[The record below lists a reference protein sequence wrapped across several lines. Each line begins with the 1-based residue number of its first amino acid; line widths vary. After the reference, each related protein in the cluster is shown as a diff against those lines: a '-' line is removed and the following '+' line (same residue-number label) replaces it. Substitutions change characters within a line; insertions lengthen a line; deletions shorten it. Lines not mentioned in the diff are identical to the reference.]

1 VVNLFFASKPRESST
16 AKPCV
21 RTIQYLDFKTPM
33 IKDYLLTPF
42 QKFIK
47 LESFSGILLF
57 SATILAMIWANS
69 PYAESYQALWD
80 IKIGFGT
87 EGFGLTKPLIL
98 WINDGLM
105 AIFFFLIG
113 LEIKREILVG
123 ELNTLRKATF
133 PIFAALGGI
142 VVPYGCYLLLNDRP
156 ETTGG
161 WGIPMA
167 TDIAFTL
174 AILKA
179 LGKSVPLS
187 LKIFLT
193 AFAIVDDLCAVLIIA
208 VFYSGGIEWM
218 LVMYSLLLLSI
229 LYVLS
234 YRGIYLKYLNIIV
247 GIIIWV
253 LFLKSG
259 VHPTI
264 AGVLLAFAIPI
275 RRKVDGTTLLT
286 GLTAITDKLKKSPM
300 GPAQTLSDEQLAHV
314 GNIEELVENFHS
326 PLQHLEHKLHGWVA
340 YFIMPLFAL
349 ANAGIAFSAGMEL
362 DTSLILTISVTL
374 FVGKCIGIS
383 LFSFLAVKLGL
394 AELPDRVV
402 ALQIVGVAILA
413 GVGFTMSIFIAN
425 LAFSGSAVLVDSAK
439 IGILVGSLVSGIIGA
454 AVLKFSGK
462 RSGSTT
468 K

>member
-1 VVNLFFASKPRESST
+1 
-16 AKPCV
+16 
-21 RTIQYLDFKTPM
+21 
-33 IKDYLLTPF
+33 
-42 QKFIK
+42 
-47 LESFSGILLF
+47 
-57 SATILAMIWANS
+57 
-69 PYAESYQALWD
+69 
-80 IKIGFGT
+80 
-87 EGFGLTKPLIL
+87 
-98 WINDGLM
+98 M

-142 VVPYGCYLLLNDRP
+142 IVPYGCYLLLNDRP
-156 ETTGG
+156 ETAGG

-208 VFYSGGIEWM
+208 IFYSGGIQWM
-218 LVMYSLLLLSI
+218 LVLYSMLLLAV
-229 LYVLS
+229 LYFLS
-234 YRGIYLKYLNIIV
+234 YRGIYIKYLNIIV
-247 GIIIWV
+247 GVIVWV

-259 VHPTI
+259 IHPTI
-264 AGVLLAFAIPI
+264 AGVLLAFAVPI
-275 RRKVDGTTLLT
+275 RRKIKGHALLT
-286 GLTAITDKLKKSPM
+286 ELTAITEKLEKSPL
-300 GPAQTLSDEQLAHV
+300 GPENTLSDEQLEHI
-314 GNIEELVENFHS
+314 GDIEELVENFHS

-425 LAFSGSAVLVDSAK
+425 LAFADSAVLVDSAK

-454 AVLKFSGK
+454 VILKLAGNRNASPA
-462 RSGSTT
+462 
-468 K
+468 

>member
-1 VVNLFFASKPRESST
+1 FDDEQKSKQAFNQRSFA
-16 AKPCV
+16 
-21 RTIQYLDFKTPM
+21 M

-42 QKFIK
+42 QKFVK

-69 PYAESYQALWD
+69 PYGDSYQELWNT
-80 IKIGFGT
+80 KIGFGT
-87 EGFGLTKPLIL
+87 EDFGLNKALIL

-123 ELNTLRKATF
+123 ELNSIRKATF
-133 PIFAALGGI
+133 PIFAAMGGI
-142 VVPYGCYLLLNDRP
+142 IVPYGLYLLLNERP
-156 ETTGG
+156 ETAGG

-179 LGKSVPLS
+179 LGKSVPLG

-208 VFYSGGIEWM
+208 IFYSGGIQWT
-218 LVMYSLLLLSI
+218 LVMISLAI
-229 LYVLS
+229 LAVLYFLS
-234 YRGIYLKYLNIIV
+234 YRGYHSKYLIFV
-247 GIIIWV
+247 AGLVIWV

-259 VHPTI
+259 IHPTI

-275 RRKVDGTTLLT
+275 RRKIDTSTLMEELR
-286 GLTAITDKLKKSPM
+286 GIADKFGKNPPVPGKDLNN
-300 GPAQTLSDEQLAHV
+300 EQLSYIA
-314 GNIEELVENFHS
+314 EMEDLLDDYHS
-326 PLQHLEHKLHGWVA
+326 PLQALEHRLHGWVA
-340 YFIMPLFAL
+340 YFIMPIFAL
-349 ANAGIAFSAGMEL
+349 ANAGIAFSAGMEV
-362 DTSLILTISVTL
+362 DTSLVFTIAITL

-383 LFSFLAVKLGL
+383 LFSFIALKLGL
-394 AELPDRVV
+394 AELPDKVGTW
-402 ALQIVGVAILA
+402 QIVGVAILA

-425 LAFSGSAVLVDSAK
+425 LAFADSTTLVDSAK
-439 IGILVGSLVSGIIGA
+439 IGIIIGSLVSGIVGA
-454 AVLKFSGK
+454 VVLKLAGRK
-462 RSGSTT
+462 VAAA
-468 K
+468 

>member
-1 VVNLFFASKPRESST
+1 
-16 AKPCV
+16 
-21 RTIQYLDFKTPM
+21 M

-42 QKFIK
+42 QQFVKM
-47 LESFSGILLF
+47 ESFSGILLF

-69 PYAESYQALWD
+69 PYADSYQALWEL
-80 IKIGFGT
+80 KIGFGT
-87 EGFGLTKPLIL
+87 ESFGLTKPLIL

-123 ELNTLRKATF
+123 ELNTVRKATF

-142 VVPYGCYLLLNDRP
+142 IIPYGFYLMLNDRP
-156 ETTGG
+156 ETAGG

-208 VFYSGGIEWM
+208 IFYSGGIKWA
-218 LVMYSLLLLSI
+218 LVMYSLLLLAV

-234 YRGIYLKYLNIIV
+234 YRGLYYKKLNIIV
-247 GIIIWV
+247 GVVVWV

-259 VHPTI
+259 IHPTI
-264 AGVLLAFAIPI
+264 AGVLLAFAVPI
-275 RRKVDGTTLLT
+275 RRKIKGHELLSELT
-286 GLTAITDKLKKSPM
+286 GIIGKLQKSPL
-300 GPAQTLSDEQLAHV
+300 GPANTLSDDQLEHV
-314 GNIEELVENFHS
+314 GDIEELVENYNS

-340 YFIMPLFAL
+340 YFIMPIFAL

-362 DTSLILTISVTL
+362 DTSLILTITLTL

-394 AELPDRVV
+394 AELPDNVNPF
-402 ALQIVGVAILA
+402 QIVGVAILA

-425 LAFSGSAVLVDSAK
+425 LAFTDSLVLVDSAK
-439 IGILVGSLVSGIIGA
+439 IGILVGSLISGVVGALVLKVSGGRA
-454 AVLKFSGK
+454 SG
-462 RSGSTT
+462 
-468 K
+468 

>member
-1 VVNLFFASKPRESST
+1 
-16 AKPCV
+16 
-21 RTIQYLDFKTPM
+21 M
-33 IKDYLLTPF
+33 IKDYLLSPF
-42 QKFIK
+42 QRFVK

-69 PYAESYQALWD
+69 PYADSYQALWQT
-80 IKIGFGT
+80 KLGFGT
-87 EGFGLTKPLIL
+87 EDFGLTKPLIL

-142 VVPYGCYLLLNDRP
+142 IVPYICYVLLNDRAA
-156 ETTGG
+156 TADG

-208 VFYSGGIEWM
+208 IFYSGGIEWM
-218 LVMYSLLLLSI
+218 LVLYSVLLLSV

-234 YRGIYLKYLNIIV
+234 YRGYYFKYLNIIV
-247 GIIIWV
+247 GIIVWV

-259 VHPTI
+259 IHPTI
-264 AGVLLAFAIPI
+264 AGVLLAFAVPI
-275 RRKVDGTTLLT
+275 RRKIKGHDLLAD
-286 GLTAITDKLKKSPM
+286 LTSITAKLEKSPL
-300 GPAQTLSDEQLAHV
+300 GPANTLSDEQLEHI
-314 GNIEELVENFHS
+314 GDIEELVNDFHS

-340 YFIMPLFAL
+340 YFIMPIFAL
-349 ANAGIAFSAGMEL
+349 ANAGIAFSAGMQL
-362 DTSLILTISVTL
+362 DTSLILTIAVTL

-394 AELPDRVV
+394 AELPNQVN
-402 ALQIVGVAILA
+402 AWQILGVSILA

-425 LAFSGSAVLVDSAK
+425 LAFTDQLALVDSAK
-439 IGILVGSLVSGIIGA
+439 IGILAGSLISGIVGA
-454 AVLKFSGK
+454 VILKISGTRNLTIRASK
-462 RSGSTT
+462 
-468 K
+468 

>member
-1 VVNLFFASKPRESST
+1 
-16 AKPCV
+16 
-21 RTIQYLDFKTPM
+21 M
-33 IKDYLLTPF
+33 IKDYLLSPF

-47 LESFSGILLF
+47 MESFSGILLF
-57 SATILAMIWANS
+57 SATILAMVWANS
-69 PYAESYQALWD
+69 PYGETYQALWET
-80 IKIGFGT
+80 KVGFGT
-87 EGFGLTKPLIL
+87 EDFGLNKALIL

-123 ELNTLRKATF
+123 ELNSLRKATF
-133 PIFAALGGI
+133 PIFAAIGGI
-142 VVPYGCYLLLNDRP
+142 VVPYFLYLMLNDRP
-156 ETTGG
+156 ETAGG

-208 VFYSGGIEWM
+208 VFYSGGIKWS
-218 LVMYSLLLLSI
+218 LVGISLILLAV
-229 LYVLS
+229 LYFLS
-234 YRGIYLKYLNIIV
+234 YRGRYYKYLNITF
-247 GIIIWV
+247 GIIVWV

-259 VHPTI
+259 IHPTI

-275 RRKVDGTTLLT
+275 RRKINASTLLT
-286 GLTAITDKLKKSPM
+286 DLKAATAELERAPM
-300 GPAQTLSDEQLAHV
+300 GPNHTLSDQQLEEIAE
-314 GNIEELVENFHS
+314 IEDLLDDFHS

-340 YFIMPLFAL
+340 YFIMPVFAL
-349 ANAGIAFSAGMEL
+349 ANAGIAFRSGMEL
-362 DTSLILTISVTL
+362 DNSLILTIVVTL

-394 AELPDRVV
+394 AELPDRVRG
-402 ALQIVGVAILA
+402 LQILGVAILA

-425 LAFSGSAVLVDSAK
+425 LAFAESAMLVDSAK
-439 IGILVGSLVSGIIGA
+439 IGIIIGSLVSGIAGA
-454 AVLKFSGK
+454 AVLKIAGRRVSVAG
-462 RSGSTT
+462 R
-468 K
+468 

>member
-1 VVNLFFASKPRESST
+1 
-16 AKPCV
+16 
-21 RTIQYLDFKTPM
+21 
-33 IKDYLLTPF
+33 
-42 QKFIK
+42 
-47 LESFSGILLF
+47 
-57 SATILAMIWANS
+57 
-69 PYAESYQALWD
+69 
-80 IKIGFGT
+80 
-87 EGFGLTKPLIL
+87 
-98 WINDGLM
+98 M

-142 VVPYGCYLLLNDRP
+142 IVPYGCYLLLNNRP
-156 ETTGG
+156 ETAGG

-208 VFYSGGIEWM
+208 IFYSGGIEWM
-218 LVMYSLLLLSI
+218 LVMYSLVLLSV

-234 YRGIYLKYLNIIV
+234 YRGIYIKYLNIIV
-247 GIIIWV
+247 GVIVWV

-259 VHPTI
+259 IHPTI
-264 AGVLLAFAIPI
+264 AGVLLAFAVPI
-275 RRKVDGTTLLT
+275 RRKIKGHTLLT
-286 GLTAITDKLKKSPM
+286 ELTAITGKLEKSPL
-300 GPAQTLSDEQLAHV
+300 GPANTLSDEQLEHI
-314 GNIEELVENFHS
+314 GDIEELVENFHS

-394 AELPDRVV
+394 AELPNRVV

-425 LAFSGSAVLVDSAK
+425 LAFEGSSVLIDSAK

-462 RSGSTT
+462 RSSLPAQ
-468 K
+468 

>member
-1 VVNLFFASKPRESST
+1 
-16 AKPCV
+16 
-21 RTIQYLDFKTPM
+21 M
-33 IKDYLLTPF
+33 IKNYLLTPF
-42 QKFIK
+42 QKFVK
-47 LESFSGILLF
+47 MESFSGILLF
-57 SATILAMIWANS
+57 TATILAMIWANS
-69 PYAESYQALWD
+69 PYAESYQALWET
-80 IKIGFGT
+80 KIGFGT
-87 EGFGLTKPLIL
+87 EAFGLNKALIL

-142 VVPYGCYLLLNDRP
+142 IIPYGCYLLLNERP
-156 ETTGG
+156 ETAGG

-179 LGKSVPLS
+179 LGKSVPLG

-208 VFYSGGIEWM
+208 IFYSGGIEWM
-218 LVMYSLLLLSI
+218 LVMYSLVLLAI

-234 YRGIYLKYLNIIV
+234 YRGIYFKKLNIIV
-247 GIIIWV
+247 GVIVWV

-259 VHPTI
+259 IHPTI
-264 AGVLLAFAIPI
+264 AGVLLAFAVPI
-275 RRKVDGTTLLT
+275 RRKIKGHELLT
-286 GLTAITDKLKKSPM
+286 ALTAITGKLERSPL
-300 GPAQTLSDEQLAHV
+300 GPANTLSDEQLKHV
-314 GNIEELVENFHS
+314 GDIEELMENFNS

-340 YFIMPLFAL
+340 YFIMPIFAL

-362 DTSLILTISVTL
+362 DTSLILTITVTL

-383 LFSFLAVKLGL
+383 LFSFIAVKLGL
-394 AELPDRVV
+394 AELPDRVN
-402 ALQIVGVAILA
+402 AWQILGVAILA

-425 LAFSGSAVLVDSAK
+425 LAFTGEPVLVDSAK
-439 IGILVGSLVSGIIGA
+439 IGILAGSLISGIIGA
-454 AVLKFSGK
+454 VVLKISGNRAAAK
-462 RSGSTT
+462 QPANQ
-468 K
+468 